1 MVEERQSPAC
11 PAGRGGTKSRH
22 ETRTAVGRGGTKSRA
37 PVGRGGTKSRHETP
51 HRRWSRRDEVPS
63 RDPRPPVHRGA
74 FRTGRL
80 SDPFYRIEHMS
91 ETLEAGPEAEAEV
104 DDDLSP
110 AGLLASIQ
118 AARTAENSA
127 AARQLTLAAQW
138 ADLHPPE
145 SIHSAATFTVRGCEH
160 EEPIAGVGC
169 PTVAE
174 FCVAELGGVLG
185 ISTTAAKRL
194 MGHSLELRHRLPR
207 LWAQVQ
213 SGRVPAWRA
222 RAVAE
227 VTIHTAPA
235 LTPEAA
241 GWVDSQVAAVA
252 GKVGTAQL
260 DRLVAE
266 AIRRFELAEA
276 DPTQDPD
283 DGWQHVDPR
292 HVTIDRDDV
301 HFAGTLHLEAD
312 LDIADALDL
321 DRELTHSAAVQK
333 ALGSAASLNVRRAKA
348 LGDLA
353 RTQTALDL
361 YSQGHAAPS
370 SSDGLPV
377 AREVVLHAHF
387 NAWTEGDATVFGPH
401 RAARGTP
408 TTGPPRPG
416 PLLVLATPGPRSP
429 SGPSSTSTPS
439 CQRRGMRSRTG
450 SASRSSCATGR
461 VCSRGAPDPRVV
473 SMSTTSSRTTTTA
486 DADRQTPT
494 RPHDEQQPCC
504 VVSVP
509 PPAQDPLRLALPDGR
524 TRESSSGPAPTA
536 TATDETGPAPPPS
549 THPIRPVLPVS

>member
-1 MVEERQSPAC
+1 
-11 PAGRGGTKSRH
+11 
-22 ETRTAVGRGGTKSRA
+22 
-37 PVGRGGTKSRHETP
+37 
-51 HRRWSRRDEVPS
+51 
-63 RDPRPPVHRGA
+63 
-74 FRTGRL
+74 
-80 SDPFYRIEHMS
+80 MS
-91 ETLEAGPEAEAEV
+91 EALAEREAEV
-104 DDDLSP
+104 DEDLSP
-110 AGLLASIQ
+110 SGLLASLRERK
-118 AARTAENSA
+118 ASEDRA
-127 AARQLTLAAQW
+127 AADVLTLAAQW

-207 LWAQVQ
+207 LWALVHA
-213 SGRVPAWRA
+213 GRVPAWRA
-222 RAVAE
+222 RLVAE
-227 VTIHTAPA
+227 TTIHTAPA

-292 HVTIDRDDV
+292 HVTLDRDDV

-361 YSQGHAAPS
+361 YTQGQAAPS
-370 SSDGLPV
+370 SRR
-377 AREVVLHAHF
+377 A
-387 NAWTEGDATVFGPH
+387 PH
-401 RAARGTP
+401 RTGG
-408 TTGPPRPG
+408 GPPRP
-416 PLLVLATPGPRSP
+416 L
-429 SGPSSTSTPS
+429 
-439 CQRRGMRSRTG
+439 QRAHRR
-450 SASRSSCATGR
+450 
-461 VCSRGAPDPRVV
+461 
-473 SMSTTSSRTTTTA
+473 
-486 DADRQTPT
+486 
-494 RPHDEQQPCC
+494 
-504 VVSVP
+504 
-509 PPAQDPLRLALPDGR
+509 
-524 TRESSSGPAPTA
+524 
-536 TATDETGPAPPPS
+536 
-549 THPIRPVLPVS
+549 